1 MGVNVIDS
9 INDGRGPYVFKI
21 SGQLCHC
28 IGSLIP
34 KEGRRP
40 EYAQLYIFDTE
51 NEIRNRMNV
60 GTYANR
66 SFCPNEDIVAG
77 LIDMFNT
84 HNPIVHLF
92 RTARDRLAE
101 NGDDRYIIRL
111 FGDPDK
117 HGDIFSAPVASEVV
131 GLVVGDVGI
140 SDVGHDLI
148 VQDQAEVTQ
157 ALAIIPGQHSADRP
171 DIINRV
177 FHVKLHLFMD
187 DIVKKKFFG
196 PVTAVVYTIEFQK
209 RGLPHVHIILW
220 LDKSGP
226 LTPAD
231 IDRLI
236 SAQLPDPSIDRVGY
250 DAVAAFMM
258 HGPCGDANPHCS
270 CMVDG
275 KCSKNYPK
283 EYSEKTTILPNGHV
297 RCIAPNEAAWRL
309 LQFEIHYTDPA
320 IERLHVHMPLENNVT
335 FTEDDNLEQILDNP
349 RNRVTKLTAWFA
361 ANREYSQAAAYTYA
375 EFPEYF
381 TWHGNGKYW
390 APQKNCRKKIGRI
403 AHVCPAQGDVY
414 YLRMLLHI
422 VKGAKSYSD
431 LRTIEG
437 HVYPTFQAAC
447 QALGLLG
454 DDREWSFAM
463 TDATH
468 WALPYQLR
476 ELFVTLLLFCDVT
489 HPLSLFEEHLSS
501 MGQDAAYHLN
511 HATLGINSS
520 APSVIQYVKSYVL
533 SEIDSILRNV
543 GRTLA
548 YFHLP
553 EPTIQSTSIL
563 GNRLLIDEQAYDLEK
578 ISIEAA
584 DQLGKL
590 NLNQRHIY
598 DAILN
603 SLNSDIGH
611 TFFIYGY
618 GGTGKTFLWN
628 TLLNSVRAERKI
640 ALAVASSGI
649 ASLLLPGGRTP
660 HSCFRI
666 PLDIQEHSVCSIKK
680 NTHLAQLIQQTSLVI
695 WDEAPVNHKHC
706 FEALDRTL
714 RDILASNDPSLANK
728 QFGRITVVLGGDFRQ
743 TLPLTTQEM
752 SYYSSDTIED
762 TTSNRATLDALYPTE
777 FLNTIKIS
785 GLPDHH
791 LQLKIGVP
799 IMLLRNLNPS
809 KGLCNG
815 TRLIVTQLTRRV
827 IEGEIITGKA
837 KGSKAYIP
845 RIQGIYTKDSNHFN

>member
-1 MGVNVIDS
+1 
-9 INDGRGPYVFKI
+9 
-21 SGQLCHC
+21 
-28 IGSLIP
+28 
-34 KEGRRP
+34 
-40 EYAQLYIFDTE
+40 
-51 NEIRNRMNV
+51 
-60 GTYANR
+60 
-66 SFCPNEDIVAG
+66 
-77 LIDMFNT
+77 
-84 HNPIVHLF
+84 
-92 RTARDRLAE
+92 
-101 NGDDRYIIRL
+101 
-111 FGDPDK
+111 
-117 HGDIFSAPVASEVV
+117 
-131 GLVVGDVGI
+131 
-140 SDVGHDLI
+140 
-148 VQDQAEVTQ
+148 
-157 ALAIIPGQHSADRP
+157 
-171 DIINRV
+171 
-177 FHVKLHLFMD
+177 
-187 DIVKKKFFG
+187 
-196 PVTAVVYTIEFQK
+196 
-209 RGLPHVHIILW
+209 
-220 LDKSGP
+220 
-226 LTPAD
+226 
-231 IDRLI
+231 
-236 SAQLPDPSIDRVGY
+236 
-250 DAVAAFMM
+250 
-258 HGPCGDANPHCS
+258 
-270 CMVDG
+270 
-275 KCSKNYPK
+275 
-283 EYSEKTTILPNGHV
+283 
-297 RCIAPNEAAWRL
+297 
-309 LQFEIHYTDPA
+309 
-320 IERLHVHMPLENNVT
+320 MPLENNVT

-361 ANREYSQAAAYTYA
+361 ANREYSQAAPYTYA

-390 APQKNCRKKIGRI
+390 APRKNCHKKIERI

-437 HVYPTFQAAC
+437 HVYPTFQSAC

-489 HPLSLFEEHLSS
+489 NPLSLFEEHLSS

-520 APSVIQYVKSYVL
+520 APSVIQYVKSYVR

-548 YFHLP
+548 HFHLP

-628 TLLNSVRAERKI
+628 TLLNSVRAEGKI

-660 HSCFRI
+660 HSRFRI
-666 PLDIQEHSVCSIKK
+666 PLDIQEHPVCSIKK

-728 QFGRITVVLGGDFRQ
+728 QFGGITDVLGGDFRQ
-743 TLPLTTQEM
+743 TLPVLPYEKNRK
-752 SYYSSDTIED
+752 SYLHPSHVLICGSTAFSCIL
-762 TTSNRATLDALYPTE
+762 R
-777 FLNTIKIS
+777 KI
-785 GLPDHH
+785 
-791 LQLKIGVP
+791 
-799 IMLLRNLNPS
+799 
-809 KGLCNG
+809 
-815 TRLIVTQLTRRV
+815 
-827 IEGEIITGKA
+827 
-837 KGSKAYIP
+837 
-845 RIQGIYTKDSNHFN
+845 